1 MASWKVIERYIMT
14 PTDPVEGLNALPNNT
29 HRNWIRDRG
38 LQKLNLGIAF
48 TYASSAGVGYTAS
61 VINGLLVLP
70 ECKIAQYT
78 AKESEC

>member
-38 LQKLNLGIAF
+38 LQKLNLVRRQLEWGTLQA
-48 TYASSAGVGYTAS
+48 
-61 VINGLLVLP
+61 
-70 ECKIAQYT
+70 
-78 AKESEC
+78 